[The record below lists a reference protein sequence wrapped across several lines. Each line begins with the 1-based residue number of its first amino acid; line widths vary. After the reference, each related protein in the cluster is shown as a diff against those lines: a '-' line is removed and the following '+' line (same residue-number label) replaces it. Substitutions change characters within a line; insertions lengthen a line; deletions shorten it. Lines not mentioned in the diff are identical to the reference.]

1 MNGKLSIGLSFAMLV
16 IVALGVIGPVYA
28 ETLKDVHAA
37 KGITIPESPTK
48 DDCLGCHSK
57 ILEGGETSSVEAFH
71 IRHVDSLSMDCTK
84 CHNADVALPE
94 LKPHVSEDACIGCHG
109 PGGPGRLIYEGE
121 AQAATPE
128 TTATTPV
135 GTSTGEESEEDQDE
149 EKEPGFE
156 VVFAVSGLL
165 AVAYLVRK
173 QRK

>member
-1 MNGKLSIGLSFAMLV
+1 MNRKLSIGLSFAMIA

-28 ETLKDVHAA
+28 ETLKDVHSV
-37 KGITIPESPTK
+37 KGITMPENPTK

-71 IRHVDSLSMDCTK
+71 IRHVDSLSMDCTQ

-94 LKPHVSEDACIGCHG
+94 LKPQVSEDACIGCHG

-135 GTSTGEESEEDQDE
+135 GASTGEESEE

-156 VVFAVSGLL
+156 AVFAVSGLL